1 MSEAPRVLIVGAGWI
16 GRQVGLRMAICGL
29 HVAFVDKKP
38 QVLQDAER
46 WMQASSAEYIACIA
60 ADLAHRHAAPD
71 STQGAPSIKQAE
83 PLHDGLAT
91 WNERTEFVVDVDKLH
106 GRVEVVLECVSE
118 QIGLKRRIL
127 REFSQRF
134 PKPTIIASNSSY
146 FTPSTLCE
154 FVESPERFAHWH
166 FHVPLYRSSIAD
178 VAGHPGTEDSVLDRL
193 VELSQRID
201 QYPLR
206 LRHEQPGYVFNWL
219 LQSVLRSALELAA
232 RDVVDI
238 ADIDRAWKAV
248 SGMTTGPFAMMDNI
262 GLDVIE
268 QVLANARWDD
278 REPVPIDQLLAI
290 LREPISRGDLGVKS
304 GRGFYRYE

>member
-1 MSEAPRVLIVGAGWI
+1 MCQVTHDEERARDRTRGCRIDRPSYNRAFGISSSSLCQGLQILSEAPRVLIVGAGWI

-60 ADLAHRHAAPD
+60 ADLAHRHAALD

-91 WNERTEFVVDVDKLH
+91 WNERTEFVVDVDKLD

-134 PKPTIIASNSSY
+134 P
-146 FTPSTLCE
+146 
-154 FVESPERFAHWH
+154 SP
-166 FHVPLYRSSIAD
+166 RSSHRIARTLRRLPC
-178 VAGHPGTEDSVLDRL
+178 ASLSSHPSGS
-193 VELSQRID
+193 RI
-201 QYPLR
+201 
-206 LRHEQPGYVFNWL
+206 GI
-219 LQSVLRSALELAA
+219 SMCRS
-232 RDVVDI
+232 
-238 ADIDRAWKAV
+238 IDRALPT
-248 SGMTTGPFAMMDNI
+248 S
-262 GLDVIE
+262 
-268 QVLANARWDD
+268 
-278 REPVPIDQLLAI
+278 PVTQAQKIPCWIAWL
-290 LREPISRGDLGVKS
+290 S
-304 GRGFYRYE
+304 